1 MATEEKKFFAM
12 SSDDVIKSLG
22 SSRKGLTN
30 EEAARRLKEYGHN
43 KLEEKKKKSIISK
56 FIDQFKNLMII
67 VLLVA
72 AFVSAI
78 APLIAGDE
86 KVDIVDTIIILFV
99 VIVNAILGV
108 VQENKAEKSLEALKN
123 MSAPFAKVMR
133 GGEVQHIKSEEIVPG
148 DIVILEAGDFVPAD
162 MRLIEFASLKIE
174 ESALTGESV
183 PVEKEDVVIKKEDVS
198 LGDRVNMAYSGS
210 STVYGRGVG
219 IVTGTGMNTE
229 VGKIA
234 TYLSETDNSMTPLQV
249 KLEELSKILT
259 IAIGIICVLVFV
271 LSWIA
276 DPNIDAE
283 GILDLFMK
291 AISLAVAAI
300 PEGLPAVITIVLAMG
315 VQRMAAKNA
324 IIRKLSAVET
334 LGSTEVICSDKTGT
348 LTLNKMTVKELYYSG
363 KPFNAEEIKEFSSDG
378 KKMAWILTLCNDSKE
393 NTYEGKEAEYVGD
406 PTETAL
412 VAYTAPRGFDK
423 NATEAKYKRVSELP
437 FDSDRKLM
445 TTVNNIEGKLYS
457 LTKGAPDLLVK
468 RCSKI
473 LVNGEV
479 RNITADDIK
488 KIEKANSDMA
498 FKALRVL
505 AASYKELSAIPEK
518 VTSDNLENDMIFVG
532 LVGMIDPPRP
542 EVKDAVKLCRRA
554 GIRPVMIT
562 GDHKDT
568 AVAIAKEIG
577 IIDDASK
584 AITGQELDKVK
595 DEDYKELVTKYFVYA
610 RVSPEHKVK
619 IVKAW
624 KENEKTVAMTGDGVN
639 DAPAL
644 KNADI
649 GVGMGITGT
658 DVSKSVSNMVLT
670 DDNFATIVSAV
681 EEGRKIYS
689 NIKKAVQFLL
699 SSNLAEVVAI
709 FVATLLGL
717 ITKQNWN
724 ILAAVQIL
732 WINLVTDAFP
742 ALALGVEK
750 AESDVMN
757 KKPRKAKASFFD
769 DGMGVNVI
777 FQGIVIGGLT
787 LLAYY
792 VGEFVY
798 HEHTLGMT
806 MAFAT
811 LSFTELFHSFN
822 VRSLDKSLF
831 TIGVFSNKTLVW
843 AILGSSI
850 LQLVVLTIPGI
861 ANLFEIE
868 IMHTAQWL
876 WVLGLSFSIIP
887 IVEIQKAIYRAT
899 HVEKIM

>member
-1 MATEEKKFFAM
+1 MTKDEKKFFTM
-12 SSDDVIKSLG
+12 SVDDVIKSLD
-22 SSRKGLTN
+22 SSRNGLST
-30 EEAARRLKEYGHN
+30 EEAQARLKEYGYN
-43 KLEEKKKKSIISK
+43 KLEEKGKKSLLSK

-67 VLLVA
+67 VLLIA
-72 AFVSAI
+72 AAVSAV
-78 APLIAGDE
+78 APVLAGE
-86 KVDIVDTIIILFV
+86 GKVDLVDTLIILFV
-99 VIVNAILGV
+99 VVVNAILGV
-108 VQENKAEKSLEALKN
+108 VQENKAEKSLEALKS

-133 GGEVQHIKSEEIVPG
+133 NGEVSHIKSEEIVPG
-148 DIVILEAGDFVPAD
+148 DIAILEAGDFVPAD
-162 MRLIEFASLKIE
+162 MRLIEMASLKIE

-183 PVEKEDVVIKKEDVS
+183 PVEKEDIVIKKEDAS

-219 IVTGTGMNTE
+219 VVTNTGMNTE
-229 VGKIA
+229 VGNIA
-234 TYLSETDNSMTPLQV
+234 TYLSESDNTLTPLQV

-259 IAIGIICVLVFV
+259 IAISVICVLVFV
-271 LSWIA
+271 FSWIA
-276 DPNIDAE
+276 QPNINAE
-283 GILDLFMK
+283 GILELFMR

-315 VQRMAAKNA
+315 VQRMASRNA

-348 LTLNKMTVKELYYSG
+348 LTLNRMTVKELYYSE
-363 KPFNAEEIKEFSSDG
+363 KAFKAEEINNFENDG
-378 KKMAWILTLCNDSKE
+378 KKMAWVLTLCNDSKE
-393 NTYEGKEAEYVGD
+393 NTSSGKGIEYVGD

-412 VAYTAPRGFDK
+412 VAYTAPRGYAK
-423 NATEAKYKRVSELP
+423 NDCENKYKRVKEIP
-437 FDSDRKLM
+437 FDSERKLM
-445 TTVNNIEGKLYS
+445 TTVNTIDGNVYS

-473 LVNGEV
+473 LVNGEI
-479 RNITADDIK
+479 RDITSQDIK
-488 KIEKANSDMA
+488 KIEEANSNMA

-505 AASYKELSAIPEK
+505 AASYKELDAVPEK
-518 VTSDNLENDMIFVG
+518 AESNDLENNMVFVG

-595 DEDYKELVTKYFVYA
+595 DEDYKELVKKYFVYA

-624 KENEKTVAMTGDGVN
+624 KANEKTVAMTGDGVN

-699 SSNLAEVVAI
+699 SSNLAEVMAI
-709 FVATLLGL
+709 FLATILGL
-717 ITKQNWN
+717 VTKQNWN

-769 DGMGVNVI
+769 DGMGANVI

-787 LLAYY
+787 LLAYCI
-792 VGEFVY
+792 GEFVY
-798 HEHTLGMT
+798 KDQALGMT

-811 LSFTELFHSFN
+811 LSFTELIHSFN

-831 TIGVFSNKTLVW
+831 TLGVFSNKTLVW
-843 AILGSSI
+843 AIFGSAI
-850 LQLVVLTIPGI
+850 LQLVVLTVP
-861 ANLFEIE
+861 AVATLFKVE
-868 IMHTAQWL
+868 IMNSTQWI

-887 IVEIQKAIYRAT
+887 IVEIQKLIYRHT
-899 HVEKIM
+899 HVEVIS

>member
-1 MATEEKKFFAM
+1 MKAEEKKFFTM
-12 SSDDVIKSLG
+12 SVDETLKSLNSSKKGLSDD
-22 SSRKGLTN
+22 
-30 EEAARRLKEYGHN
+30 EAKKRIGEYGYN
-43 KLEEKKKKSIISK
+43 KLAEKQKQSLLSK
-56 FIDQFKNLMII
+56 FIDQFKDLMII

-72 AFVSAI
+72 AAISAFVANEI
-78 APLIAGDE
+78 IDA
-86 KVDIVDTIIILFV
+86 IIILFV
-99 VIVNAILGV
+99 VVVNAILGV
-108 VQENKAEKSLEALKN
+108 IQENKAEKSLEALKN
-123 MSAPFAKVMR
+123 MSAPFSKVMR
-133 GGEVQHIKSEEIVPG
+133 NGQVSHIKTEEIVPG
-148 DIVILEAGDFVPAD
+148 DVVILEAGDFIPAD

-174 ESALTGESV
+174 EAALTGESV
-183 PVEKEDVVIKKEDVS
+183 PVEKEDVVISKDDAS

-210 STVYGRGVG
+210 SVAYGRGAGV
-219 IVTGTGMNTE
+219 VTGTGMNTE

-234 TYLSETDNSMTPLQV
+234 AYLSDTDNSMTPLQV
-249 KLEELSKILT
+249 KLAELSKILT
-259 IAIGIICVLVFV
+259 VAVGIICVLVFV
-271 LSWIA
+271 FSYIA
-276 DPNIDAE
+276 NPNIGAD
-283 GILDLFMK
+283 GIMDLFMK

-315 VQRMAAKNA
+315 VQRMASRNA

-348 LTLNKMTVKELYYSG
+348 LTLNKMTVKELYYSN
-363 KPFNAEEIKEFSSDG
+363 KLSSSDSIKDFKEDG
-378 KKMAWILTLCNDSKE
+378 RKMALILTLCNDSKE
-393 NTYEGKEAEYVGD
+393 NTKGDKGIEFVGD

-412 VAYTAPRGFDK
+412 VEYTKPRGYEK
-423 NATEAKYKRVSELP
+423 NECETRYKRVGEIP
-437 FDSDRKLM
+437 FDSERKLM
-445 TTVNNIEGKLYS
+445 TTVNTVEDKIYS

-479 RNITADDIK
+479 RDITSTDIK
-488 KIEKANSDMA
+488 NIEEANSAMA
-498 FKALRVL
+498 HKALRVL
-505 AASYKELSAIPEK
+505 AASYKELSKIPEK
-518 VTSDNLENDMIFVG
+518 STTDELEEDMIFVG

-542 EVKDAVKLCRRA
+542 EVKDAVKLCKRA
-554 GIRPVMIT
+554 GIKPIMIT

-577 IIDDASK
+577 IISDDSM
-584 AITGQELDKVK
+584 AITGQELDKLK
-595 DEDYKELVTKYFVYA
+595 DEDFTEIVKKYSVYA

-624 KENEKTVAMTGDGVN
+624 KALDKTVAMTGDGVN

-670 DDNFATIVSAV
+670 DDNFATIVNAV

-709 FVATLLGL
+709 FSATILGL
-717 ITKQNWN
+717 ITKQDWN

-750 AESDVMN
+750 AESDVMS
-757 KKPRKAKASFFD
+757 KKPRRAKASFFD
-769 DGMGVNVI
+769 DGMGMNVI
-777 FQGIVIGGLT
+777 FQGIIIGGLT

-792 VGEFVY
+792 IGEFVY

-822 VRSLDKSLF
+822 VRSMDKSLF
-831 TIGVFSNKTLVW
+831 TIGVFSNKTLSL
-843 AILGSSI
+843 AILGSAT
-850 LQLVVLTIPGI
+850 LQLIVLTVPFL
-861 ANLFEIE
+861 AEIFKVE
-868 IMHTAQWL
+868 IMGSAQWL
-876 WVLGLSFSIIP
+876 WVVGLSFAIIP
-887 IVEIQKAIYRAT
+887 IVEIQKFIYRKV
-899 HVEKIM
+899 HVEKVL

>member
-1 MATEEKKFFAM
+1 MKTEEKKFFTM
-12 SSDDVIKSLG
+12 SVEETLKSLN
-22 SSRKGLTN
+22 SSPKGLSD
-30 EEAARRLKEYGHN
+30 EDARKRAEEYGYN
-43 KLEEKKKKSIISK
+43 KLEEKKKQSLLSK
-56 FIDQFKNLMII
+56 FIDQFKDLMII

-72 AFVSAI
+72 AAISAFVAN
-78 APLIAGDE
+78 E
-86 KVDIVDTIIILFV
+86 WVDAIIILFV
-99 VIVNAILGV
+99 VVVNAILGV

-123 MSAPFAKVMR
+123 MSAPFSKVMR
-133 GGEVQHIKSEEIVPG
+133 NGQVSHIKTEEIVPG
-148 DIVILEAGDFVPAD
+148 DVVILEAGDFVPAD

-174 ESALTGESV
+174 EAALTGESV
-183 PVEKEDVVIKKEDVS
+183 PVEKEDIVITKEDAS

-210 STVYGRGVG
+210 SVAYGRGAGV
-219 IVTGTGMNTE
+219 VTGTGMNTE

-234 TYLSETDNSMTPLQV
+234 AYLSDTDNSMTPLQV
-249 KLEELSKILT
+249 KLAELSKILT
-259 IAIGIICVLVFV
+259 VAVGIICVLVF
-271 LSWIA
+271 LFSYIA
-276 DPNIDAE
+276 NPNIDAE
-283 GILDLFMK
+283 GVMDLFMK

-315 VQRMAAKNA
+315 VQRMASRNA

-348 LTLNKMTVKELYYSG
+348 LTLNKMTVKELYYSN
-363 KPFNAEEIKEFSSDG
+363 KLNSADSIKDFKDDG
-378 KKMAWILTLCNDSKE
+378 QKMALVLTLCNDSKE
-393 NTYEGKEAEYVGD
+393 NTKGGKETEFVGD

-412 VAYTAPRGFDK
+412 VEYTLTRGYPK
-423 NATEAKYKRVSELP
+423 NDCEARYKRVGEIP

-445 TTVNNIEGKLYS
+445 TTINTVSNKIYS

-468 RCSKI
+468 RCNKI
-473 LVNGEV
+473 LINGEV
-479 RNITADDIK
+479 RDITKEDIK
-488 KIEKANSDMA
+488 NIEQANSSMA
-498 FKALRVL
+498 HKALRVL
-505 AASYKELSAIPEK
+505 AASYKELTKVPEK
-518 VTSDNLENDMIFVG
+518 PDTKDLENDMIFVG

-542 EVKDAVKLCRRA
+542 EVKDAVKLCKRA
-554 GIRPVMIT
+554 GIKPIMIT

-577 IIDDASK
+577 IINDEAM
-584 AITGQELDKVK
+584 AITGQELDKIK
-595 DEDYKELVTKYFVYA
+595 DEDFTEIVKKYSVYA

-624 KENEKTVAMTGDGVN
+624 KALEKTVAMTGDGVN

-670 DDNFATIVSAV
+670 DDNFATIVNAV

-709 FVATLLGL
+709 FSATILGL
-717 ITKQNWN
+717 ITKQDWN

-750 AESDVMN
+750 AESDVMS
-757 KKPRKAKASFFD
+757 KKPRSAKASFFD
-769 DGMGVNVI
+769 DGMGINVI

-792 VGEFVY
+792 IGEFVY

-822 VRSLDKSLF
+822 VRSMDKSIF
-831 TIGVFSNKTLVW
+831 TIGVFSNKTLSW
-843 AILGSSI
+843 AILGSAA
-850 LQLVVLTIPGI
+850 LQLVVLTIPFL
-861 ANLFEIE
+861 AEVFKVE
-868 IMHTAQWL
+868 IMGSAQWI
-876 WVLGLSFSIIP
+876 WVIGLSFAIIP
-887 IVEIQKAIYRAT
+887 IVEIQKFIYRRV
-899 HVEKIM
+899 HVEKVM

>member
-1 MATEEKKFFAM
+1 MTKDEKKFFTM
-12 SSDDVIKSLG
+12 SVDDVIKSLD
-22 SSRKGLTN
+22 SSRNGLST
-30 EEAARRLKEYGHN
+30 EEAQARLKEYGYN
-43 KLEEKKKKSIISK
+43 KLEEKGKKSLLSK

-67 VLLVA
+67 VLLIA
-72 AFVSAI
+72 AAVSAV
-78 APLIAGDE
+78 APVLAGE
-86 KVDIVDTIIILFV
+86 GKVDLVDTLIILFV
-99 VIVNAILGV
+99 VVVNAILGV
-108 VQENKAEKSLEALKN
+108 VQENKAEKSLEALKS

-133 GGEVQHIKSEEIVPG
+133 NGEVSHIKSEEIVPG

-162 MRLIEFASLKIE
+162 MRLIEMASLKIE

-183 PVEKEDVVIKKEDVS
+183 PVEKEDIVIKKEDAS

-219 IVTGTGMNTE
+219 IVTNTGMNTE

-234 TYLSETDNSMTPLQV
+234 TYLSESDNTLTPLQV

-259 IAIGIICVLVFV
+259 IAISVICVLVFV
-271 LSWIA
+271 FSWIA
-276 DPNIDAE
+276 QPNINAE
-283 GILDLFMK
+283 GILELFMR

-315 VQRMAAKNA
+315 VQRMASRNA

-348 LTLNKMTVKELYYSG
+348 LTLNRMTVKELYYSE
-363 KPFNAEEIKEFSSDG
+363 KAFKAEEINNFENDG
-378 KKMAWILTLCNDSKE
+378 KKMAWVLTLCNDSKE
-393 NTYEGKEAEYVGD
+393 NTSSGKGIEYVGD

-412 VAYTAPRGFDK
+412 VAYTAPRGYDK
-423 NATEAKYKRVSELP
+423 NECENKYKRVKEIP
-437 FDSDRKLM
+437 FDSERKLM
-445 TTVNNIEGKLYS
+445 TTVNTIDGNVYS

-473 LVNGEV
+473 LVNGEI
-479 RNITADDIK
+479 RDITSQDIK
-488 KIEKANSDMA
+488 KIEEANSNMA

-505 AASYKELSAIPEK
+505 AASYKELDAVPEK
-518 VTSDNLENDMIFVG
+518 AESNDLENNMVFVG

-595 DEDYKELVTKYFVYA
+595 DEDYKELVKKYFVYA

-624 KENEKTVAMTGDGVN
+624 KANEKTVAMTGDGVN

-709 FVATLLGL
+709 FIATILGL
-717 ITKQNWN
+717 VTKQNWN

-769 DGMGVNVI
+769 DGMGANVI

-792 VGEFVY
+792 IGEFVY
-798 HEHTLGMT
+798 KDQTLGMT

-811 LSFTELFHSFN
+811 LSFTELIHSFN

-831 TIGVFSNKTLVW
+831 TLGVFSNKTLVW
-843 AILGSSI
+843 AIFGSAI
-850 LQLVVLTIPGI
+850 LQLVVLTVP
-861 ANLFEIE
+861 AVATLFKVE
-868 IMHTAQWL
+868 IMNSTQWI

-887 IVEIQKAIYRAT
+887 IVEIQKLIYRHT
-899 HVEKIM
+899 HVEVIS

>member
-1 MATEEKKFFAM
+1 MKSEEKKFFTM
-12 SSDDVIKSLG
+12 SVDETLKSLN
-22 SSRKGLTN
+22 SSKKGLSD
-30 EEAARRLKEYGHN
+30 EEAKKRIEEYGYN
-43 KLEEKKKKSIISK
+43 KLEEKKKQSLLSK
-56 FIDQFKNLMII
+56 FIDQFKDLMII

-72 AFVSAI
+72 AAISVFVAN
-78 APLIAGDE
+78 E
-86 KVDIVDTIIILFV
+86 IVDAVIILFV
-99 VIVNAILGV
+99 VVVNAILGV
-108 VQENKAEKSLEALKN
+108 IQENKAEKSLEALKN
-123 MSAPFAKVMR
+123 MSAPFSKVMR
-133 GGEVQHIKSEEIVPG
+133 NGQVCHIKTEEIVPG
-148 DIVILEAGDFVPAD
+148 DVVILEAGDFIPAD

-174 ESALTGESV
+174 EAALTGESV
-183 PVEKEDVVIKKEDVS
+183 PVEKEDIVISKDDAS

-210 STVYGRGVG
+210 SVAYGRGAGV
-219 IVTGTGMNTE
+219 VTGTGMNTE

-234 TYLSETDNSMTPLQV
+234 AYLSDTDNSMTPLQV
-249 KLEELSKILT
+249 KLAELSKILT
-259 IAIGIICVLVFV
+259 IAVGIICVLVFV
-271 LSWIA
+271 FSYIA
-276 DPNIDAE
+276 NPNIGAE
-283 GILDLFMK
+283 GIMDLFMK

-315 VQRMAAKNA
+315 VQRMASRNA

-348 LTLNKMTVKELYYSG
+348 LTLNKMTVKELYYSN
-363 KPFNAEEIKEFSSDG
+363 KLNASDSIKDFKEDG
-378 KKMAWILTLCNDSKE
+378 KKMALILTLCNDSKE
-393 NTYEGKEAEYVGD
+393 NTQGGKETEFVGD

-412 VAYTAPRGFDK
+412 VEYTKPRGYAK
-423 NATEAKYKRVSELP
+423 NECETRYKRVGEIP

-445 TTVNNIEGKLYS
+445 TTVNTVEDKIYS

-473 LVNGEV
+473 LIGGEV
-479 RNITADDIK
+479 RDITLDDIK
-488 KIEKANSDMA
+488 NIEQANSAMA
-498 FKALRVL
+498 HKALRVL
-505 AASYKELSAIPEK
+505 AASYKELSKVPEK
-518 VTSDNLENDMIFVG
+518 PSTNELENDMIFVG

-542 EVKDAVKLCRRA
+542 EVKDAVKLCKRA
-554 GIRPVMIT
+554 GIKPIMIT

-577 IIDDASK
+577 IITDESM
-584 AITGQELDKVK
+584 AITGQELDKLK
-595 DEDYKELVTKYFVYA
+595 DEDFTEIVKKYCVYA

-624 KENEKTVAMTGDGVN
+624 KALDKTVAMTGDGVN

-670 DDNFATIVSAV
+670 DDNFATIVNAV

-709 FVATLLGL
+709 FSATILGL
-717 ITKQNWN
+717 ITKQDWN

-750 AESDVMN
+750 AESDVMS
-757 KKPRKAKASFFD
+757 KKPRRAKASFFD
-769 DGMGVNVI
+769 DGMGINVV
-777 FQGIVIGGLT
+777 FQGLVIGGLT

-792 VGEFVY
+792 IGEFVY

-822 VRSLDKSLF
+822 VRSMDKSLL
-831 TIGVFSNKTLVW
+831 TIGVFSNKTLSW
-843 AILGSSI
+843 AILGSAA
-850 LQLVVLTIPGI
+850 LQLIVLTIPFL
-861 ANLFEIE
+861 AEIFKVE
-868 IMHTAQWL
+868 IMGTAQWI
-876 WVLGLSFSIIP
+876 WVIGLSFAIIP
-887 IVEIQKAIYRAT
+887 IVEIQKFIYRRV
-899 HVEKIM
+899 HVEKVM

>member
-1 MATEEKKFFAM
+1 MKTEEKKFFTM
-12 SSDDVIKSLG
+12 SVDETLKSLN
-22 SSRKGLTN
+22 SSKKGLSD
-30 EEAARRLKEYGHN
+30 EEAKKRIGEYGYN
-43 KLEEKKKKSIISK
+43 KLAEKQKQSLLSK
-56 FIDQFKNLMII
+56 FIDQFKDLMII

-72 AFVSAI
+72 AAI
-78 APLIAGDE
+78 SVFIAKE
-86 KVDIVDTIIILFV
+86 WVDAIIILFV
-99 VIVNAILGV
+99 VVVNAILGV
-108 VQENKAEKSLEALKN
+108 IQENKAEKSLEALKN
-123 MSAPFAKVMR
+123 MSAPFSKVMR
-133 GGEVQHIKSEEIVPG
+133 NGQVSHIKTEEIVPG
-148 DIVILEAGDFVPAD
+148 DVVILEAGDFIPAD

-174 ESALTGESV
+174 EAALTGESV
-183 PVEKEDVVIKKEDVS
+183 PVEKEDVVISKDDAS

-210 STVYGRGVG
+210 SVAYGRGAGV
-219 IVTGTGMNTE
+219 VTGTGMNTE

-234 TYLSETDNSMTPLQV
+234 AYLSDTDNSMTPLQV
-249 KLEELSKILT
+249 KLAELSKILT
-259 IAIGIICVLVFV
+259 VAIGIICVLVFV
-271 LSWIA
+271 FSYIA
-276 DPNIDAE
+276 NPNIDAQ
-283 GILDLFMK
+283 GVLDLFMK

-315 VQRMAAKNA
+315 VQRMASRNA

-348 LTLNKMTVKELYYSG
+348 LTLNKMTVKELYYSN
-363 KPFNAEEIKEFSSDG
+363 KLSPSDSIKDFKEDG
-378 KKMAWILTLCNDSKE
+378 KKMALILTLCNDSKE
-393 NTYEGKEAEYVGD
+393 NTKGGKETEFVGD

-412 VAYTAPRGFDK
+412 VEYTKPRGYAK
-423 NATEAKYKRVSELP
+423 NDCEARYARVGEIP
-437 FDSDRKLM
+437 FDSERKLM
-445 TTVNNIEGKLYS
+445 TTVNTVENKIYS

-468 RCSKI
+468 RCNKI

-479 RNITADDIK
+479 RDITSSNIK
-488 KIEKANSDMA
+488 NIEEANSAMA
-498 FKALRVL
+498 HKALRVL
-505 AASYKELSAIPEK
+505 AAAYKELNKVPEK
-518 VTSDNLENDMIFVG
+518 ATSKELEEDMIFVG

-542 EVKDAVKLCRRA
+542 EVKDAVKLCKRA
-554 GIRPVMIT
+554 GIKPIMIT

-577 IIDDASK
+577 IISDDSM
-584 AITGQELDKVK
+584 AITGQELDKLK
-595 DEDYKELVTKYFVYA
+595 DEDFTEIVKKYSVYA

-624 KENEKTVAMTGDGVN
+624 KALDKTVAMTGDGVN

-670 DDNFATIVSAV
+670 DDNFATIVNAV

-709 FVATLLGL
+709 FSATILGL
-717 ITKQNWN
+717 ITKQDWN

-750 AESDVMN
+750 AESDVMS
-757 KKPRKAKASFFD
+757 KKPRRAKASFFD
-769 DGMGVNVI
+769 DGMGMNVI

-792 VGEFVY
+792 IGEFVY

-822 VRSLDKSLF
+822 VRSMDKSLL
-831 TIGVFSNKTLVW
+831 TIGVFSNKTLSW
-843 AILGSSI
+843 AILGSAA
-850 LQLVVLTIPGI
+850 LQLIVLTIPFL
-861 ANLFEIE
+861 AEIFKVE
-868 IMHTAQWL
+868 IMGSAQWI
-876 WVLGLSFSIIP
+876 WVVGLSFAIIP
-887 IVEIQKAIYRAT
+887 IVEIQKFIYRKV
-899 HVEKIM
+899 HVEKVL

>member
-1 MATEEKKFFAM
+1 MKAEEKKFFTM
-12 SSDDVIKSLG
+12 SVDETLKSLN
-22 SSRKGLTN
+22 SSKKGLSD
-30 EEAARRLKEYGHN
+30 EEAQKRIEEYGYN
-43 KLEEKKKKSIISK
+43 KLEEKKKQSLLSK
-56 FIDQFKNLMII
+56 FIDQFKDLMII

-72 AFVSAI
+72 AAI
-78 APLIAGDE
+78 SVFIAKE
-86 KVDIVDTIIILFV
+86 WVDAIIILFV
-99 VIVNAILGV
+99 VVVNAILGV
-108 VQENKAEKSLEALKN
+108 IQENKAEKSLEALKN
-123 MSAPFAKVMR
+123 MSAPFSKVMR
-133 GGEVQHIKSEEIVPG
+133 NGQVCHIKTEEIVPG
-148 DIVILEAGDFVPAD
+148 DVVILEAGDFVPAD

-174 ESALTGESV
+174 EAALTGESV
-183 PVEKEDVVIKKEDVS
+183 PVEKEDVVISKDDAS

-210 STVYGRGVG
+210 SVAYGRGAGV
-219 IVTGTGMNTE
+219 VTGTGMNTE

-234 TYLSETDNSMTPLQV
+234 AYLSDTDNSMTPLQV
-249 KLEELSKILT
+249 KLAELSKILT
-259 IAIGIICVLVFV
+259 VAVGIICVLVFV
-271 LSWIA
+271 FSYIA
-276 DPNIDAE
+276 NPDIGAD
-283 GILDLFMK
+283 GIMDLFMK

-315 VQRMAAKNA
+315 VQRMASRNA

-363 KPFNAEEIKEFSSDG
+363 KLSTADSIKDFNKDG
-378 KKMAWILTLCNDSKE
+378 EKMALILTLCNDSKE
-393 NTYEGKEAEYVGD
+393 NTKGGKETEFVGD

-412 VAYTAPRGFDK
+412 VEYTKPRGYAK
-423 NATEAKYKRVSELP
+423 NDCEARYTRVGEIP
-437 FDSDRKLM
+437 FDSERKLM
-445 TTVNNIEGKLYS
+445 TTVNTVESKIYS

-479 RNITADDIK
+479 RDINSSDIK
-488 KIEKANSDMA
+488 NIEEANSAMA
-498 FKALRVL
+498 HKALRVL
-505 AASYKELSAIPEK
+505 AAAYKELTKVPEK
-518 VTSDNLENDMIFVG
+518 ATSKELEEEMIFVG

-542 EVKDAVKLCRRA
+542 EVKDAVKLCKRA
-554 GIRPVMIT
+554 GIKPIMIT

-568 AVAIAKEIG
+568 AVAIAREIG
-577 IIDDASK
+577 IISDDSM
-584 AITGQELDKVK
+584 AITGQELDKLK
-595 DEDYKELVTKYFVYA
+595 DEDFTEIVKKYCVYA

-624 KENEKTVAMTGDGVN
+624 KALDKTVAMTGDGVN

-670 DDNFATIVSAV
+670 DDNFATIVNAV

-709 FVATLLGL
+709 FSATILGL
-717 ITKQNWN
+717 ITKQDWN

-750 AESDVMN
+750 AESDVMS
-757 KKPRKAKASFFD
+757 KKPRRAKASFFD
-769 DGMGVNVI
+769 DGMGLNVI
-777 FQGIVIGGLT
+777 FQGLVIGGLT

-792 VGEFVY
+792 IGEFVY

-822 VRSLDKSLF
+822 VRSMDKSLL
-831 TIGVFSNKTLVW
+831 TIGVFSNKTLSW
-843 AILGSSI
+843 AILGSAA
-850 LQLVVLTIPGI
+850 LQLIVLTIPFL
-861 ANLFEIE
+861 AEIFKVE
-868 IMHTAQWL
+868 IMGSAQWI
-876 WVLGLSFSIIP
+876 WVVGLSFAIIP
-887 IVEIQKAIYRAT
+887 IVEIQKFIYRKV
-899 HVEKIM
+899 HVEKVL

>member
-1 MATEEKKFFAM
+1 MTKDEKKFFTM
-12 SSDDVIKSLG
+12 SVDDVIKNLD
-22 SSRKGLTN
+22 SSRNGLSTK
-30 EEAARRLKEYGHN
+30 EAEARLKKYGYN
-43 KLEEKKKKSIISK
+43 KLEEKGKKSLLSK

-72 AFVSAI
+72 AAVSAV
-78 APLIAGDE
+78 APVLAGE
-86 KVDIVDTIIILFV
+86 GKVDLVDTLIILFV

-108 VQENKAEKSLEALKN
+108 VQENKAEKSLEALKS

-133 GGEVQHIKSEEIVPG
+133 NGEVSHIKSEEIVPG

-162 MRLIEFASLKIE
+162 MRLIEMASLKIE

-183 PVEKEDVVIKKEDVS
+183 PVEKEDIVIKKEDAS

-219 IVTGTGMNTE
+219 IVTDTGMNTE

-234 TYLSETDNSMTPLQV
+234 SYLSESDNTLTPLQV

-259 IAIGIICVLVFV
+259 IAISVICVLVFV
-271 LSWIA
+271 FSWIA
-276 DPNIDAE
+276 QPDINAE
-283 GILDLFMK
+283 GILELFMK

-315 VQRMAAKNA
+315 VQRMASRNA

-348 LTLNKMTVKELYYSG
+348 LTLNKMTVKELYYSEKG
-363 KPFNAEEIKEFSSDG
+363 FKAEEINNFENDG
-378 KKMAWILTLCNDSKE
+378 KKMAWVLTLCNDSKE
-393 NTYEGKEAEYVGD
+393 NTSSGKGIEYVGD

-412 VAYTAPRGFDK
+412 VAYTAPRGYAK
-423 NATEAKYKRVSELP
+423 NDCENKYKRVGEIP
-437 FDSDRKLM
+437 FDSERKLM
-445 TTVNNIEGKLYS
+445 TTINTIDGNVYS

-473 LVNGEV
+473 LVNGEI
-479 RNITADDIK
+479 RDITSQDIK
-488 KIEKANSDMA
+488 KIEEANSNMA

-505 AASYKELSAIPEK
+505 ATSYKELKDVPAKAESN
-518 VTSDNLENDMIFVG
+518 DLENNMVFVG

-554 GIRPVMIT
+554 GIRPIMIT

-577 IIDDASK
+577 IINDASK

-595 DEDYKELVTKYFVYA
+595 DEDYKELVKKYFVYA

-624 KENEKTVAMTGDGVN
+624 KANEKTVAMTGDGVN

-709 FVATLLGL
+709 FLATILGL
-717 ITKQNWN
+717 ITKANWN

-769 DGMGVNVI
+769 DGMGANVI
-777 FQGIVIGGLT
+777 LQGIVIGGLT

-792 VGEFVY
+792 IGEFVY
-798 HEHTLGMT
+798 KDQALGMT

-811 LSFTELFHSFN
+811 LSFTELIHSFN

-843 AILGSSI
+843 AILGSAI
-850 LQLVVLTIPGI
+850 LQLVVLTVPTI
-861 ANLFEIE
+861 ATLFKVE
-868 IMHTAQWL
+868 IMNTNQWL
-876 WVLGLSFSIIP
+876 WVVGLSLSIIP
-887 IVEIQKAIYRAT
+887 IVEIQKLIYRHT
-899 HVEKIM
+899 HIEVIS

>member
-1 MATEEKKFFAM
+1 MKAEEKKFFTM
-12 SSDDVIKSLG
+12 SVDETLKSLN
-22 SSRKGLTN
+22 SSKKGLSD
-30 EEAARRLKEYGHN
+30 EEAQKRIEEYGYN
-43 KLEEKKKKSIISK
+43 KLEEKKKQSLLSK
-56 FIDQFKNLMII
+56 FIDQFKDLMII
-67 VLLVA
+67 VLLIA
-72 AFVSAI
+72 AAISAFI
-78 APLIAGDE
+78 AKE
-86 KVDIVDTIIILFV
+86 WVDAIIILFV
-99 VIVNAILGV
+99 VVVNAILGV
-108 VQENKAEKSLEALKN
+108 IQENKAEKSLEALKN
-123 MSAPFAKVMR
+123 MSAPFSKVIR
-133 GGEVQHIKSEEIVPG
+133 NGQVCHIKTEEIVPG
-148 DIVILEAGDFVPAD
+148 DVVILEAGDFVPAD

-174 ESALTGESV
+174 EAALTGESV
-183 PVEKEDVVIKKEDVS
+183 PVEKEDVVISKDDAS

-210 STVYGRGVG
+210 SVAYGRGAGV
-219 IVTGTGMNTE
+219 VTGTGMNTE

-234 TYLSETDNSMTPLQV
+234 AYLSDTDNSMTPLQV
-249 KLEELSKILT
+249 KLAELSKILT
-259 IAIGIICVLVFV
+259 VAVGIICVLVFV
-271 LSWIA
+271 FSYIA
-276 DPNIDAE
+276 NPDIGAD
-283 GILDLFMK
+283 GIMDLFMK

-315 VQRMAAKNA
+315 VQRMANRNA

-363 KPFNAEEIKEFSSDG
+363 KLSTADSIKDFNKDG
-378 KKMAWILTLCNDSKE
+378 EKMALILTLCNDSKE
-393 NTYEGKEAEYVGD
+393 NTKGGKETEFVGD

-412 VAYTAPRGFDK
+412 VEYTKPRGYAK
-423 NATEAKYKRVSELP
+423 NECEARYARVGEIP
-437 FDSDRKLM
+437 FDSERKLM
-445 TTVNNIEGKLYS
+445 TTVNTVENKIYS
-457 LTKGAPDLLVK
+457 LTKGAPDLLIE

-473 LVNGEV
+473 LVNGEI
-479 RNITADDIK
+479 RDITSNDIK
-488 KIEKANSDMA
+488 NIEEANSAMA
-498 FKALRVL
+498 HKALRVL
-505 AASYKELSAIPEK
+505 AAAYKELAKVPEK
-518 VTSDNLENDMIFVG
+518 ATSKELEEEMIFVG

-542 EVKDAVKLCRRA
+542 EVKDAVKLCKRA
-554 GIRPVMIT
+554 GIKPIMIT

-577 IIDDASK
+577 IISDDSM
-584 AITGQELDKVK
+584 AITGQELDKLK
-595 DEDYKELVTKYFVYA
+595 DEDFTEIVKKYSVYA

-624 KENEKTVAMTGDGVN
+624 KALDKTVAMTGDGVN

-670 DDNFATIVSAV
+670 DDNFATIVNAV

-709 FVATLLGL
+709 FSATILGL
-717 ITKQNWN
+717 ITKQDWN

-757 KKPRKAKASFFD
+757 KKPRRAKASFFD
-769 DGMGVNVI
+769 EGMGINVI

-792 VGEFVY
+792 IGEFVY

-822 VRSLDKSLF
+822 VRSMDKSLL
-831 TIGVFSNKTLVW
+831 TIGVFSNKTLSW
-843 AILGSSI
+843 AILGSAA
-850 LQLVVLTIPGI
+850 LQLIVLTIPFL
-861 ANLFEIE
+861 AEIFKVK
-868 IMHTAQWL
+868 IMGSAQWI
-876 WVLGLSFSIIP
+876 WVVGLSFAIIP
-887 IVEIQKAIYRAT
+887 IVEIQKFIYRKV
-899 HVEKIM
+899 HVEKVL

>member
-1 MATEEKKFFAM
+1 MKTEEKKFFTM
-12 SSDDVIKSLG
+12 SVDETLKSLN
-22 SSRKGLTN
+22 SSKKGLSD
-30 EEAARRLKEYGHN
+30 EEAKKRIGEYGYN
-43 KLEEKKKKSIISK
+43 KLAEKQKQSLLSK
-56 FIDQFKNLMII
+56 FIDQFKDLMII

-72 AFVSAI
+72 AAI
-78 APLIAGDE
+78 SVFIAKE
-86 KVDIVDTIIILFV
+86 WVDAIIILFV
-99 VIVNAILGV
+99 VVVNAILGV
-108 VQENKAEKSLEALKN
+108 IQENKAEKSLEALKN
-123 MSAPFAKVMR
+123 MSAPFSKVMR
-133 GGEVQHIKSEEIVPG
+133 NGQVSHIKTEEIVPG
-148 DIVILEAGDFVPAD
+148 DVVILEAGDFIPAD

-174 ESALTGESV
+174 EAALTGESV
-183 PVEKEDVVIKKEDVS
+183 PVEKEDVVISKDDAS

-210 STVYGRGVG
+210 SVAYGRGAGV
-219 IVTGTGMNTE
+219 VTGTGMNTE

-234 TYLSETDNSMTPLQV
+234 AYLSDTDNSMTPLQV
-249 KLEELSKILT
+249 KLAELSKILT
-259 IAIGIICVLVFV
+259 VAIGIICVLVFV
-271 LSWIA
+271 FSYIA
-276 DPNIDAE
+276 NPNIDAQ
-283 GILDLFMK
+283 GVLDLFMK

-315 VQRMAAKNA
+315 VQRMASRNA

-348 LTLNKMTVKELYYSG
+348 LTLNKMTVKELYYSN
-363 KPFNAEEIKEFSSDG
+363 KLSPSDSIKDFKEDG
-378 KKMAWILTLCNDSKE
+378 KKMALILTLCNDSKE
-393 NTYEGKEAEYVGD
+393 NTKGGKETEFVGD

-412 VAYTAPRGFDK
+412 VEYTKPRGYAK
-423 NATEAKYKRVSELP
+423 NDCEARYARVGEIP
-437 FDSDRKLM
+437 FDSERKLM
-445 TTVNNIEGKLYS
+445 TTVNTVENKIYS

-468 RCSKI
+468 RCNKI

-479 RNITADDIK
+479 RDITSSDIK
-488 KIEKANSDMA
+488 NIEEANSAMA
-498 FKALRVL
+498 HKALRVL
-505 AASYKELSAIPEK
+505 AAAYKELNKVPEK
-518 VTSDNLENDMIFVG
+518 ATSKELEEDMIFVG

-542 EVKDAVKLCRRA
+542 EVKDAVKLCKRA
-554 GIRPVMIT
+554 GIKPIMIT

-577 IIDDASK
+577 IISDDSM
-584 AITGQELDKVK
+584 AITGQELDKLKYEDFTEIVK
-595 DEDYKELVTKYFVYA
+595 KYSVYA

-624 KENEKTVAMTGDGVN
+624 KALDKTVAMTGDGVN

-670 DDNFATIVSAV
+670 DDNFATIVNAV

-709 FVATLLGL
+709 FSATILGL
-717 ITKQNWN
+717 ITKQDWN

-750 AESDVMN
+750 AESDVMS
-757 KKPRKAKASFFD
+757 KKPRRAKASFFD
-769 DGMGVNVI
+769 DGMGMNVI

-792 VGEFVY
+792 IGEFVY

-822 VRSLDKSLF
+822 VRSMDKSLL
-831 TIGVFSNKTLVW
+831 TIGVFSNKTLSW
-843 AILGSSI
+843 AILGSAA
-850 LQLVVLTIPGI
+850 LQLIVLTIPFL
-861 ANLFEIE
+861 AEIFKVE
-868 IMHTAQWL
+868 IMGSAQWI
-876 WVLGLSFSIIP
+876 WVVGLSFAIIP
-887 IVEIQKAIYRAT
+887 IVEIQKFIYRKV
-899 HVEKIM
+899 HVEKVL

>member
-1 MATEEKKFFAM
+1 MKTEEKKFFTM
-12 SSDDVIKSLG
+12 SIDDTIKTLN
-22 SSRKGLTN
+22 SSKTGLTT
-30 EEAARRLKEYGHN
+30 EEATKRLGEYGHN
-43 KLEEKKKKSIISK
+43 KLEEKKKKGTFAK
-56 FIDQFKNLMII
+56 FIDQFKDLMII
-67 VLLVA
+67 VLLFA
-72 AFVSAI
+72 AGISAFVAQEWI
-78 APLIAGDE
+78 DAG
-86 KVDIVDTIIILFV
+86 IILAV
-99 VIVNAILGV
+99 VVVNAILGV
-108 VQENKAEKSLEALKN
+108 IQENKAEKSLEALKS

-133 GGEVQHIKSEEIVPG
+133 NGQVEHIKSEEIVPG
-148 DIVILEAGDFVPAD
+148 DVVILEAGDFIPAD
-162 MRLIEFASLKIE
+162 MRLIDFASLKIE
-174 ESALTGESV
+174 EAALTGESV
-183 PVEKEDVVIKKEDVS
+183 PVEKEDIVIEKEDAS

-210 STVYGRGVG
+210 SVAYGRGAG
-219 IVTGTGMNTE
+219 IVVGTGMNTE

-234 TYLSETDNSMTPLQV
+234 AYLSDTDNSQTPLQI
-249 KLEELSKILT
+249 KLTELSKILT
-259 IAIGIICVLVFV
+259 VAVGIICILVFIF
-271 LSWIA
+271 SWIA
-276 DPNIDAE
+276 EPNINAE
-283 GILDLFMK
+283 SIMGLFMK

-315 VQRMAAKNA
+315 VQRMANRNA

-334 LGSTEVICSDKTGT
+334 LGSTEIICSDKTGT
-348 LTLNKMTVKELYYSG
+348 LTLNRMTVKELYYS
-363 KPFNAEEIKEFSSDG
+363 KKLNVADSIKNFEEDG
-378 KKMAWILTLCNDSKE
+378 KKMALVLTLCNDSKE
-393 NTYEGKEAEYVGD
+393 NTSEGNDVKFVGD

-412 VAYTAPRGFDK
+412 VEYTLPRGYAK
-423 NATEAKYKRVSELP
+423 NECEARYKRVGEIP

-445 TTVNNIEGKLYS
+445 TTINTVEDKIYS

-468 RCSKI
+468 RCNKI

-479 RNITADDIK
+479 RDITSDDIK
-488 KIEKANSDMA
+488 DIEEANSSMA
-498 FKALRVL
+498 HKALRVL
-505 AASYKELSAIPEK
+505 AAAYKDLSKVPEK
-518 VTSDNLENDMIFVG
+518 PTSDELENDMIFVG
-532 LVGMIDPPRP
+532 LVGMIDPPRA
-542 EVKDAVKLCRRA
+542 EVKDAVKLCKRA
-554 GIRPVMIT
+554 GIKAIMIT

-577 IIDDASK
+577 IITDESM

-595 DEDYKELVTKYFVYA
+595 DEDFTELVQKYSVYA

-624 KENEKTVAMTGDGVN
+624 KALDKTVAMTGDGVN

-670 DDNFATIVSAV
+670 DDNFATIVNAV

-709 FVATLLGL
+709 FVATILGL
-717 ITKQNWN
+717 ITGQDWN

-769 DGMGVNVI
+769 EGMGINVV
-777 FQGIVIGGLT
+777 FQGIVVGILT
-787 LLAYY
+787 LVAYY
-792 VGEFVY
+792 IGEFIY
-798 HEHTLGMT
+798 HEHALGMT

-811 LSFTELFHSFN
+811 LAFTELFHSFN
-822 VRSLDKSLF
+822 VRSMDKSLF
-831 TIGVFSNKTLVW
+831 TIGVFSNKTLAL
-843 AILGSSI
+843 AILGSAV
-850 LQLVVLTIPGI
+850 LQLLVLTIPFL
-861 ANLFEIE
+861 ANAFDVQ
-868 IMHTAQWL
+868 IMGLNQWL
-876 WVLGLSFSIIP
+876 CVLGLSFSIIP
-887 IVEIQKAIYRAT
+887 IVEIQKFIYRRV
-899 HVEKIM
+899 HVEKVM

>member
-1 MATEEKKFFAM
+1 MKAEEKKFFTM
-12 SSDDVIKSLG
+12 SVDETLKSLN
-22 SSRKGLTN
+22 SSKKGLSD
-30 EEAARRLKEYGHN
+30 EEVQKRIEEYGHN
-43 KLEEKKKKSIISK
+43 KLEEKKKQSLLSK
-56 FIDQFKNLMII
+56 FIDQFKDLMII

-72 AFVSAI
+72 AAI
-78 APLIAGDE
+78 SVFIAKE
-86 KVDIVDTIIILFV
+86 WVDAIIILFV
-99 VIVNAILGV
+99 VVVNAILGV
-108 VQENKAEKSLEALKN
+108 IQENKAEKSLEALKN
-123 MSAPFAKVMR
+123 MSAPFSKVMR
-133 GGEVQHIKSEEIVPG
+133 NGQVCHIKTEEIVPG
-148 DIVILEAGDFVPAD
+148 DVVILEAGDFVPAD

-174 ESALTGESV
+174 EAALTGESV
-183 PVEKEDVVIKKEDVS
+183 PVEKEDVVISKDDAS

-210 STVYGRGVG
+210 SVAYGRGAGV
-219 IVTGTGMNTE
+219 VTGTGMNTE

-234 TYLSETDNSMTPLQV
+234 AYLSDTDNSMTPLQV
-249 KLEELSKILT
+249 KLAELSKILT
-259 IAIGIICVLVFV
+259 VAVGIICVLVF
-271 LSWIA
+271 LFSYIA
-276 DPNIDAE
+276 NPNIGVD
-283 GILDLFMK
+283 GIMDLFMK

-315 VQRMAAKNA
+315 VQRMANRNA

-363 KPFNAEEIKEFSSDG
+363 NLSTADSIKDFSKDG
-378 KKMAWILTLCNDSKE
+378 EKMALILTLCNDSKE
-393 NTYEGKEAEYVGD
+393 NTKGGKETEFVGD

-412 VAYTAPRGFDK
+412 VEYTKPRGYAK
-423 NATEAKYKRVSELP
+423 NECEARYVRVGEIP
-437 FDSDRKLM
+437 FDSERKLM
-445 TTVNNIEGKLYS
+445 TTVNTVENKIYS
-457 LTKGAPDLLVK
+457 LTKGAPDLLIE

-473 LVNGEV
+473 LVNGET
-479 RNITADDIK
+479 RDITSDDIK
-488 KIEKANSDMA
+488 NIEEANSAMA
-498 FKALRVL
+498 HKALRVL
-505 AASYKELSAIPEK
+505 AASYKELTKVPEK
-518 VTSDNLENDMIFVG
+518 ATSKELEEEMIFVG

-542 EVKDAVKLCRRA
+542 EVKDAVKLCKRA
-554 GIRPVMIT
+554 GIKPIMIT

-577 IIDDASK
+577 IISDDSM
-584 AITGQELDKVK
+584 AITGQELDKLK
-595 DEDYKELVTKYFVYA
+595 DEDFTEIVKKYCVYA

-624 KENEKTVAMTGDGVN
+624 KALDKTVAMTGDGVN

-670 DDNFATIVSAV
+670 DDNFATIVNAV

-709 FVATLLGL
+709 FSATIFGL
-717 ITKQNWN
+717 ITKQDWN

-757 KKPRKAKASFFD
+757 KKPRRAKASFFD
-769 DGMGVNVI
+769 EGMGINVI

-792 VGEFVY
+792 IGEFVY

-822 VRSLDKSLF
+822 VRSMDKSLL
-831 TIGVFSNKTLVW
+831 TIGVFSNKTLSL
-843 AILGSSI
+843 AILGSAA
-850 LQLVVLTIPGI
+850 LQLIVLTIPFL
-861 ANLFEIE
+861 AEIFKVE
-868 IMHTAQWL
+868 IMGSAQWL
-876 WVLGLSFSIIP
+876 WVVGLSFAIIP
-887 IVEIQKAIYRAT
+887 IVEIQKFIYRKV
-899 HVEKIM
+899 HVEKVM

>member
-1 MATEEKKFFAM
+1 MKAEEKKFFTM
-12 SSDDVIKSLG
+12 SVDETLKSLNSSKKGLSDD
-22 SSRKGLTN
+22 
-30 EEAARRLKEYGHN
+30 EAKKRIGEYGYN
-43 KLEEKKKKSIISK
+43 KLAEKQKQSLLSK
-56 FIDQFKNLMII
+56 FIDQFKDLMII

-72 AFVSAI
+72 AAISAFVANEI
-78 APLIAGDE
+78 IDA
-86 KVDIVDTIIILFV
+86 IIILFV
-99 VIVNAILGV
+99 VVVNAILGV
-108 VQENKAEKSLEALKN
+108 IQENKAEKSLEALKN
-123 MSAPFAKVMR
+123 MSAPFSKVMR
-133 GGEVQHIKSEEIVPG
+133 NGQVSHIKTEEIVPG
-148 DIVILEAGDFVPAD
+148 DVVILEAGDFIPAD

-174 ESALTGESV
+174 EAALTGESV
-183 PVEKEDVVIKKEDVS
+183 PVEKEDVVISKEDAS

-210 STVYGRGVG
+210 SVAYGRGAGV
-219 IVTGTGMNTE
+219 VTGTGMNTE

-234 TYLSETDNSMTPLQV
+234 AYLSDTDNSMTPLQV
-249 KLEELSKILT
+249 KLAELSKILT
-259 IAIGIICVLVFV
+259 VAVGIICVLVFV
-271 LSWIA
+271 FSYIA
-276 DPNIDAE
+276 NPNIGAD
-283 GILDLFMK
+283 GIMDLFMK

-315 VQRMAAKNA
+315 VQRMASRNA

-348 LTLNKMTVKELYYSG
+348 LTLNKMTVKELYYSN
-363 KPFNAEEIKEFSSDG
+363 KLSSSDSIKDFKEDG
-378 KKMAWILTLCNDSKE
+378 RKMALILTLCNDSKE
-393 NTYEGKEAEYVGD
+393 NTKGDKGIEFVGD

-412 VAYTAPRGFDK
+412 VEYTKPRGYEK
-423 NATEAKYKRVSELP
+423 NECETRYKRVGEIP
-437 FDSDRKLM
+437 FDSERKLM
-445 TTVNNIEGKLYS
+445 TTVNTVEDKIYS
-457 LTKGAPDLLVK
+457 LTKGAPDLLIK

-479 RNITADDIK
+479 RDITSTDIK
-488 KIEKANSDMA
+488 NIEEANSAMA
-498 FKALRVL
+498 HKALRVL
-505 AASYKELSAIPEK
+505 AASYKELSKIPEK
-518 VTSDNLENDMIFVG
+518 STTDELEEDMIFVG

-542 EVKDAVKLCRRA
+542 EVKDAVKLCKRA
-554 GIRPVMIT
+554 GIKPIMIT

-577 IIDDASK
+577 IISDDSM
-584 AITGQELDKVK
+584 AITGQELDKLK
-595 DEDYKELVTKYFVYA
+595 DEDFTEIVKKYSVYA

-624 KENEKTVAMTGDGVN
+624 KALDKTVAMTGDGVN

-670 DDNFATIVSAV
+670 DDNFATIVNAV

-709 FVATLLGL
+709 FSATILGL
-717 ITKQNWN
+717 ITKQDWN

-750 AESDVMN
+750 AESDVMS
-757 KKPRKAKASFFD
+757 KKPRRAKASFFD
-769 DGMGVNVI
+769 DGMGMNVI
-777 FQGIVIGGLT
+777 FQGIIIGGLT

-792 VGEFVY
+792 IGEFVY

-822 VRSLDKSLF
+822 VRSMDKSLF
-831 TIGVFSNKTLVW
+831 TIGVFSNKTLSL
-843 AILGSSI
+843 AILGSAT
-850 LQLVVLTIPGI
+850 LQLIVLTVPFL
-861 ANLFEIE
+861 AEIFKVE
-868 IMHTAQWL
+868 IMESAQWL
-876 WVLGLSFSIIP
+876 WVVGLSFAIIP
-887 IVEIQKAIYRAT
+887 IVEIQKFIYRKV
-899 HVEKIM
+899 HVEKVL

>member
-1 MATEEKKFFAM
+1 MTKDEKKFFTM
-12 SSDDVIKSLG
+12 SVDDVIKSLD
-22 SSRKGLTN
+22 SSRNGLST
-30 EEAARRLKEYGHN
+30 EEAQARLKEYGYN
-43 KLEEKKKKSIISK
+43 KLEEKGKKSLLSK

-67 VLLVA
+67 VLLIA
-72 AFVSAI
+72 AAVSAV
-78 APLIAGDE
+78 APVLAGE
-86 KVDIVDTIIILFV
+86 GKVDLVDTLIILFV
-99 VIVNAILGV
+99 VVVNAILGV
-108 VQENKAEKSLEALKN
+108 VQENKAEKSLEALKS

-133 GGEVQHIKSEEIVPG
+133 NGEVSHIKSEEIVPG

-162 MRLIEFASLKIE
+162 MRLIEMASLKIE
-174 ESALTGESV
+174 ESALSGESV
-183 PVEKEDVVIKKEDVS
+183 PVEKEDIVIKKEDAS

-219 IVTGTGMNTE
+219 IVTNTGMNTE

-234 TYLSETDNSMTPLQV
+234 TYLSESDNTLTPLQV

-259 IAIGIICVLVFV
+259 IAISVICVLVFV
-271 LSWIA
+271 FSWIA
-276 DPNIDAE
+276 QPNINAE
-283 GILDLFMK
+283 GILELFMR

-315 VQRMAAKNA
+315 VQRMASRNA

-348 LTLNKMTVKELYYSG
+348 LTLNRMTVKELYYSE
-363 KPFNAEEIKEFSSDG
+363 KAFKAEEINNFENDG
-378 KKMAWILTLCNDSKE
+378 KKMAWVLTLCNDSKE
-393 NTYEGKEAEYVGD
+393 NTSSGKGIEYVGD

-412 VAYTAPRGFDK
+412 VAYTAPRGYDK
-423 NATEAKYKRVSELP
+423 NECENKYKRVKEIP
-437 FDSDRKLM
+437 FDSERKLM
-445 TTVNNIEGKLYS
+445 TTVNTIDGNVYS

-473 LVNGEV
+473 LVNGEI
-479 RNITADDIK
+479 RDITSQDIK
-488 KIEKANSDMA
+488 KIEEANSNMA

-505 AASYKELSAIPEK
+505 AASYKELDAVPEK
-518 VTSDNLENDMIFVG
+518 AESNDLENNMVFVG

-554 GIRPVMIT
+554 GIRPVMII

-595 DEDYKELVTKYFVYA
+595 DEDYKELVKKYFVYA

-624 KENEKTVAMTGDGVN
+624 KANEKTVAMTGDGVN

-709 FVATLLGL
+709 FIATILGL
-717 ITKQNWN
+717 VTKQNWN

-769 DGMGVNVI
+769 DGMGANVI

-792 VGEFVY
+792 IGEFVY
-798 HEHTLGMT
+798 KDQTLGMT

-811 LSFTELFHSFN
+811 LSFTELIHSFN

-831 TIGVFSNKTLVW
+831 TLGVFSNKTLVW
-843 AILGSSI
+843 AIFGSAI
-850 LQLVVLTIPGI
+850 LQLVVLTVP
-861 ANLFEIE
+861 AVATLFKVE
-868 IMHTAQWL
+868 IMNTTQWI

-887 IVEIQKAIYRAT
+887 IVEIQKLIYRHT
-899 HVEKIM
+899 HVEVIS

>member
-1 MATEEKKFFAM
+1 MKTTEEKKYFAI
-12 SSDDVIKSLG
+12 SIEESLKALNA
-22 SSRKGLTN
+22 SKTGLS
-30 EEAARRLKEYGHN
+30 EDEASKRLVEFGHN
-43 KLEEKKKKSIISK
+43 KLEEKKKKSLFSK
-56 FIDQFKNLMII
+56 FIDQFKDLMII

-72 AFVSAI
+72 AVISATV
-78 APLIAGDE
+78 ANE
-86 KVDIVDTIIILFV
+86 WVDAIIILFV
-99 VIVNAILGV
+99 VVVNAILGV

-133 GGEVQHIKSEEIVPG
+133 NGQVKHIKSEELVPG
-148 DIVILEAGDFVPAD
+148 DIVVLEAGDFVPAD

-183 PVEKEDVVIKKEDVS
+183 PVEKENIVISKEDAS

-210 STVYGRGVG
+210 SVAYGRGAGV
-219 IVTGTGMNTE
+219 VTGTGMKTE

-234 TYLSETDNSMTPLQV
+234 AYLSDTDNSMTPLQV
-249 KLEELSKILT
+249 KLAELSKILT
-259 IAIGIICVLVFV
+259 VAVGVICVLVFV
-271 LSWIA
+271 LSYLA
-276 DPNIDAE
+276 NPNIDAD
-283 GILDLFMK
+283 GVMGLFMR

-315 VQRMAAKNA
+315 VQRMASRNA

-348 LTLNKMTVKELYYSG
+348 LTLNKMTVKELYFS
-363 KPFNAEEIKEFSSDG
+363 KTINTADSIKEFNEDG
-378 KKMAWILTLCNDSKE
+378 RKMALILTLCNDSKE
-393 NTYEGKEAEYVGD
+393 NTGEDKKIEYVGD

-412 VAYTAPRGFDK
+412 VAYTEPRGYGK
-423 NATEAKYKRVSELP
+423 NTCEQRYLRVGEIP
-437 FDSDRKLM
+437 FDSERKLM
-445 TTVNNIEGKLYS
+445 TTVNKVEDKIYS
-457 LTKGAPDLLVK
+457 LTKGAPDLLIQ

-479 RNITADDIK
+479 RNITSEDIK
-488 KIEKANSDMA
+488 DIEKANSAMA
-498 FKALRVL
+498 NKALRVL
-505 AASYKELSAIPEK
+505 AASYKELPGVPEK
-518 VTSDNLENDMIFVG
+518 ATTDMLEKDMTFVG
-532 LVGMIDPPRP
+532 LVGMIDPPRL
-542 EVKDAVKLCRRA
+542 EVKDAVKLCKRA
-554 GIRPVMIT
+554 GIKPIMIT

-577 IIDDASK
+577 ILSDESM

-595 DEDYKELVTKYFVYA
+595 DEDFTEIVKKYSVYA

-624 KENEKTVAMTGDGVN
+624 KKLDKTVAMTGDGVN

-644 KNADI
+644 KCADI

-670 DDNFATIVSAV
+670 DDNFATIVNAV

-709 FVATLLGL
+709 FSATIFGL
-717 ITKQNWN
+717 ITKQDWN

-757 KKPRKAKASFFD
+757 KRPRKAKSSFFD
-769 DGMGVNVI
+769 EGMGANVI
-777 FQGIVIGGLT
+777 FQGLVIGGLT

-792 VGEFVY
+792 IGEFVY

-811 LSFTELFHSFN
+811 LSFTELVHSFN
-822 VRSLDKSLF
+822 VRSADKSLA
-831 TIGVFSNKTLVW
+831 TIGFFSNKTLTW
-843 AILGSSI
+843 AILGSAM
-850 LQLVVLTIPGI
+850 LQLVVLTVPFLADIFN
-861 ANLFEIE
+861 AE
-868 IMHTAQWL
+868 IMGRDQWL
-876 WVLGLSFSIIP
+876 WVIALSLAIIP
-887 IVEIQKAIYRAT
+887 VVEIQKFIYRKT

>member
-1 MATEEKKFFAM
+1 MNEKVEYFLKTSKETEE
-12 SSDDVIKSLG
+12 ILG
-22 SSRKGLTN
+22 TTSEGLSK
-30 EEAARRLKEYGHN
+30 EEARKRLGQYGYN
-43 KLEEKKKKSIISK
+43 KLDEKKKKGVVAK

-67 VLLVA
+67 VLLIA
-72 AFVSAI
+72 AGISAFVANEWI
-78 APLIAGDE
+78 DAG
-86 KVDIVDTIIILFV
+86 IILFV

-123 MSAPFAKVMR
+123 MSSPHAKVRR
-133 GGEVQHIKSEEIVPG
+133 GGEMMSIKSEELVPG

-162 MRLIEFASLKIE
+162 LRLIESASLKIE

-183 PVEKEDVVIKKEDVS
+183 PVEKDNVVLKSETLP
-198 LGDRVNMAYSGS
+198 LGDRINMAFSGS
-210 STVYGRGVG
+210 SVAYGRGEG
-219 IVTGTGMNTE
+219 IVVNTGMKTE

-234 TYLSETDNSMTPLQV
+234 QYLSETDTSMTPLQV

-259 IAIGIICVLVFV
+259 IAVGVICVIIFIMNYIANPNMGTEGIID
-271 LSWIA
+271 I
-276 DPNIDAE
+276 
-283 GILDLFMK
+283 FMR

-315 VQRMAAKNA
+315 VQRMAKRRA

-334 LGSTEVICSDKTGT
+334 LGSTEIICSDKTGT
-348 LTLNKMTVKELYYSG
+348 LTLNRMTVKELYFSN
-363 KPFNAEEIKEFSSDG
+363 KIVKSEDIKDFETDG
-378 KKMAWILTLCNDSKE
+378 DKLALTMTLCNDSKE
-393 NTYEGKEAEYVGD
+393 TEEKGKVSFMGD

-412 VAYTAPRGFDK
+412 VDFTRNAKMDK
-423 NATEAKYKRVSELP
+423 NEFESKYPRVSELP

-445 TTVNNIEGKLYS
+445 TTVNKVDGKNICFV
-457 LTKGAPDLLVK
+457 KGAPDMLIS
-468 RCSKI
+468 RCTKI
-473 LVNGEV
+473 IVNGEV
-479 RNITADDIK
+479 RNITEEDK
-488 KIEKANSDMA
+488 KAISDANYSMA
-498 FKALRVL
+498 HKALRVL
-505 AASYKELSAIPEK
+505 ANAYKEIGEIPSK
-518 VTSDNLENDMIFVG
+518 PTSEEYEENLIFAG

-542 EVKDAVKLCRRA
+542 EVKDAVALCRKA
-554 GIRPVMIT
+554 GITPIMIT

-577 IIDDASK
+577 ILEDEAT
-584 AITGQELDKVK
+584 AIAGVELDKYK
-595 DEDYKELVTKYFVYA
+595 DEDYKELVKKYRVYA

-619 IVKAW
+619 IVKGW
-624 KENEKTVAMTGDGVN
+624 KANDKTVAMTGDGVN

-709 FVATLLGL
+709 FISTLLGF
-717 ITKQNWN
+717 ITGNDWE

-750 AESDVMN
+750 AESDVMD

-769 DGMGVNVI
+769 EGMGVNVI
-777 FQGIVIGGLT
+777 FQGIVIGLLT

-792 VGEFVY
+792 IGFFRFND
-798 HEHTLGMT
+798 HKLGMT
-806 MAFAT
+806 MAFAV
-811 LSFTELFHSFN
+811 LALTELTHSFN
-822 VRSLDKSLF
+822 VRSADKSLF
-831 TIGVFSNKTLVW
+831 TIGFFTNKM
-843 AILGSSI
+843 
-850 LQLVVLTIPGI
+850 LTIAIFFSALLQILVLALKPI
-861 ANLFEIE
+861 ADIFSVEVMNAE
-868 IMHTAQWL
+868 QWIIVAAISL
-876 WVLGLSFSIIP
+876 SIIP
-887 IVEIQKAIYRAT
+887 IVEIQKLITRLI
-899 HVEKIM
+899 KK

>member
-1 MATEEKKFFAM
+1 MATEDKEQKFFTM
-12 SSDDVIKSLG
+12 PSKDVLTALQ
-22 SSRKGLTN
+22 SSRAGLSE
-30 EEAARRLKEYGHN
+30 EEAERRLKEFGYN
-43 KLEEKKKKSIISK
+43 KLEEKKKKSLFAK
-56 FIDQFKNLMII
+56 FVDQFKNLMII

-72 AFVSAI
+72 AVISAVVAHEWI
-78 APLIAGDE
+78 DAC
-86 KVDIVDTIIILFV
+86 IILFV

-108 VQENKAEKSLEALKN
+108 VQENKAEKSLEALKS
-123 MSAPFAKVMR
+123 MSSPFAKVMR
-133 GGEVQHIKSEEIVPG
+133 SGEVKHIKTEEIVVG
-148 DIVILEAGDFVPAD
+148 DIVILEAGDFIPAD
-162 MRLIEFASLKIE
+162 LRLIEAASLKVE
-174 ESALTGESV
+174 EAALTGESV
-183 PVEKEDVVIKKEDVS
+183 PVEKQEEVLSKADLS

-210 STVYGRGVG
+210 SAVYGRGVG
-219 IVTGTGMNTE
+219 VVTKTGMQTE

-234 TYLSETDNSMTPLQV
+234 SYLSESDSSMTPLQI

-259 IAIGIICVLVFV
+259 VAVGIICVLVFV
-271 LSWIA
+271 LSYLA
-276 DPNIDAE
+276 NPNIDAD
-283 GILDLFMK
+283 GVLDLFMK

-315 VQRMAAKNA
+315 VQRMASRNA

-348 LTLNKMTVKELYYSG
+348 LTLNKMTVKELYFSKQSY
-363 KPFNAEEIKEFSSDG
+363 PAAEVKELKDDG
-378 KKMAWILTLCNDSKE
+378 RKMALILTLCNDSKE
-393 NTYEGKEAEYVGD
+393 NVKENAEIEYVGD

-412 VAYTAPRGFDK
+412 VAYTAKKGYDK
-423 NATEAKYKRVSELP
+423 KKSEASYKRLTEIP

-445 TTVNNIEGKLYS
+445 TTVNQVEDKIYS
-457 LTKGAPDLLVK
+457 FTKGAPDILVEK
-468 RCSKI
+468 CSKI

-479 RNITADDIK
+479 REITATDRSE
-488 KIEKANSDMA
+488 IEKANSGMA
-498 FKALRVL
+498 NKALRVL
-505 AASYKELSAIPEK
+505 AAAYKELAVQPMKATPEG
-518 VTSDNLENDMIFVG
+518 LETGMIFVG

-542 EVKDAVKLCRRA
+542 EVKDAVKLCKRA
-554 GIRPVMIT
+554 GIKPVMIT

-577 IIDDASK
+577 IITEDSA
-584 AITGQELDKVK
+584 AITGQELDKYQ
-595 DEDYKELVTKYFVYA
+595 ENDYKELVKKYSVYA
-610 RVSPEHKVK
+610 RVSPEHKVR
-619 IVKAW
+619 IVKGWRA
-624 KENEKTVAMTGDGVN
+624 NDKTVAMTGDGVN

-670 DDNFATIVSAV
+670 DDNFATIVNAV

-709 FVATLLGL
+709 FMATLFGL
-717 ITKQNWN
+717 ITKQNWE

-769 DGMGVNVI
+769 EGMGANVV
-777 FQGIVIGGLT
+777 FQGIVIGTLT

-811 LSFTELFHSFN
+811 LAFTELVHSFN
-822 VRSLDKSLF
+822 VRSMDKSLLR
-831 TIGVFSNKTLVW
+831 IGIFSNRTLTW
-843 AILGSSI
+843 AILLSAA
-850 LQLVVLTIPGI
+850 LQTLVLTIPVL
-861 ANLFEIE
+861 ANLFSVE
-868 IMHTAQWL
+868 IMNQVQWI
-876 WVLGLSFSIIP
+876 WVICLSLAIFP
-887 IVEIQKAIYRAT
+887 IVEIQKLIYRKF
-899 HVEKIM
+899 HVEKIL

>member
-1 MATEEKKFFAM
+1 MKSEEKKFFTM
-12 SSDDVIKSLG
+12 SVDETLKSLN
-22 SSRKGLTN
+22 SSKKGLSD
-30 EEAARRLKEYGHN
+30 EEAKKRIEEYGYN
-43 KLEEKKKKSIISK
+43 KLEEKKKQSLLSK
-56 FIDQFKNLMII
+56 FIDQFKDLMII

-72 AFVSAI
+72 AAI
-78 APLIAGDE
+78 SVFIANE
-86 KVDIVDTIIILFV
+86 IVDAVIILFV
-99 VIVNAILGV
+99 VVVNAVLGV
-108 VQENKAEKSLEALKN
+108 IQENKAEKSLEALKN
-123 MSAPFAKVMR
+123 MSAPFSKVMR
-133 GGEVQHIKSEEIVPG
+133 NGQVCHIKTEEIVPG
-148 DIVILEAGDFVPAD
+148 DVVILEAGDFIPAD

-174 ESALTGESV
+174 EAALTGESV
-183 PVEKEDVVIKKEDVS
+183 PVEKEDIVISKDDAS

-210 STVYGRGVG
+210 SVAYGRGAGV
-219 IVTGTGMNTE
+219 VTGTGMNTE

-234 TYLSETDNSMTPLQV
+234 AYLSDTDNSMTPLQV
-249 KLEELSKILT
+249 KLAELSKILT
-259 IAIGIICVLVFV
+259 IAVGIICVLVFV
-271 LSWIA
+271 FSYIA
-276 DPNIDAE
+276 NPNIGAE
-283 GILDLFMK
+283 GIMDLFMK

-315 VQRMAAKNA
+315 VQRMASRNA

-348 LTLNKMTVKELYYSG
+348 LTLNKMTVKELYYSN
-363 KPFNAEEIKEFSSDG
+363 KLNASDSIKDFKEDG
-378 KKMAWILTLCNDSKE
+378 KKMALILTLCNDSKE
-393 NTYEGKEAEYVGD
+393 NTQGGKETEFVGD

-412 VAYTAPRGFDK
+412 VEYTKPRGYAK
-423 NATEAKYKRVSELP
+423 NECETRYKRVGEIP

-445 TTVNNIEGKLYS
+445 TTVNTVEDKIYS

-473 LVNGEV
+473 LIGGEV
-479 RNITADDIK
+479 RDITLDDIK
-488 KIEKANSDMA
+488 NIEQANSAMA
-498 FKALRVL
+498 HKALRVL
-505 AASYKELSAIPEK
+505 AASYKELSKVPEK
-518 VTSDNLENDMIFVG
+518 PSTNELENDMIFVG

-542 EVKDAVKLCRRA
+542 EVKDAVKLCKRA
-554 GIRPVMIT
+554 GIKPIMIT

-577 IIDDASK
+577 IITDESM
-584 AITGQELDKVK
+584 AITGQELDKLK
-595 DEDYKELVTKYFVYA
+595 DEDFTEIVKKYCVYA

-624 KENEKTVAMTGDGVN
+624 KALDKTVAMTGDGVN

-670 DDNFATIVSAV
+670 DDNFATIVNAV

-709 FVATLLGL
+709 FSATILGL
-717 ITKQNWN
+717 ITKQDWN

-750 AESDVMN
+750 AESDVMS
-757 KKPRKAKASFFD
+757 KKPRRAKASFFD
-769 DGMGVNVI
+769 DGMGINVV
-777 FQGIVIGGLT
+777 FQGLVIGGLT

-792 VGEFVY
+792 IGEFVY

-822 VRSLDKSLF
+822 VRSMDKSLL
-831 TIGVFSNKTLVW
+831 TIGVFSNKTLSW
-843 AILGSSI
+843 AILGSAA
-850 LQLVVLTIPGI
+850 LQLIVLTIPFL
-861 ANLFEIE
+861 AEIFKVE
-868 IMHTAQWL
+868 IMGTAQWI
-876 WVLGLSFSIIP
+876 WVIGLSFAIIP
-887 IVEIQKAIYRAT
+887 IVEIQKFIYRRV
-899 HVEKIM
+899 HVEKVM

>member
-1 MATEEKKFFAM
+1 MTTKEKNFFNMA
-12 SSDDVIKSLG
+12 SSDVLASLN
-22 SSRKGLTN
+22 SSKTGLTD
-30 EEAARRLKEYGHN
+30 EEASRRLSEHGYN
-43 KLEEKKKKSIISK
+43 RLEEKKKKGIVAK

-72 AFVSAI
+72 AVISATVANEWI
-78 APLIAGDE
+78 DAL
-86 KVDIVDTIIILFV
+86 IILFV
-99 VIVNAILGV
+99 VVVNAILGV
-108 VQENKAEKSLEALKN
+108 VQENKAEKSLEALKS
-123 MSAPFAKVMR
+123 MSAPFSKVMR
-133 GGEVQHIKSEEIVPG
+133 NGEVKHIKTEEIVPG

-162 MRLIEFASLKIE
+162 MRLIEVASLKIE
-174 ESALTGESV
+174 EAALTGESV
-183 PVEKEDVVIKKEDVS
+183 PVEKEEIVIEKEDAS

-210 STVYGRGVG
+210 STVYGRGMGV
-219 IVTGTGMNTE
+219 VTGTGMNTE

-234 TYLSETDNSMTPLQV
+234 SYLSETDNSMTPLQI

-259 IAIGIICVLVFV
+259 IAVGIICVLVFA

-276 DPNIDAE
+276 DPNIDAD
-283 GILDLFMK
+283 GIMDLFMK

-315 VQRMAAKNA
+315 VQRMADRNA

-348 LTLNKMTVKELYYSG
+348 LTLNKMTVKELYYG
-363 KPFNAEEIKEFSSDG
+363 EKAYTADEIKSFSADG
-378 KKMAWILTLCNDSKE
+378 KKMAWVLTLCNDSKE
-393 NTYEGKEAEYVGD
+393 NTHEGSDTEYVGD

-412 VAYTAPRGFDK
+412 VAYTGPRGYDK
-423 NATEAKYKRVSELP
+423 NECENRYKRVAEIP

-445 TTVNNIEGKLYS
+445 TTVNNIENKIYS
-457 LTKGAPDLLVK
+457 LTKGAPDILVK
-468 RCSKI
+468 RCTKI
-473 LVNGEV
+473 LVNGEI
-479 RNITADDIK
+479 RDINAEDIK
-488 KIEKANSDMA
+488 AIEKANSDMA
-498 FKALRVL
+498 NKALRVL
-505 AASYKELSAIPEK
+505 AAAYKELNAVPEK
-518 VTSDNLENDMIFVG
+518 PTTEMLEQEMIFVG

-542 EVKDAVKLCRRA
+542 EVKDAVKLCKKA
-554 GIRPVMIT
+554 GIKAIMIT

-595 DEDYKELVTKYFVYA
+595 DEDYKELVTKYSVYA

-709 FVATLLGL
+709 FLATILGL
-717 ITKQNWN
+717 ITKQDWN

-769 DGMGVNVI
+769 EGMGINVI
-777 FQGIVIGGLT
+777 FQGTVVGLLT

-792 VGEFVY
+792 IGEFVY
-798 HEHTLGMT
+798 HEHSLGMT

-811 LSFTELFHSFN
+811 LAFTELAHSFN
-822 VRSLDKSLF
+822 VRSADKSIF
-831 TIGVFSNKTLVW
+831 TIGVFSNKALTG
-843 AILGSSI
+843 AILGSFA
-850 LQLVVLTIPGI
+850 LQLIVLAVPVIGGLFDVEMM
-861 ANLFEIE
+861 NLE
-868 IMHTAQWL
+868 QWL
-876 WVLGLSFSIIP
+876 WVLGLSISIIP

-899 HVEKIM
+899 HVEKVM

>member
-1 MATEEKKFFAM
+1 MTKDEIKFFTM
-12 SSDDVIKSLG
+12 SVDDVIKSLD
-22 SSRKGLTN
+22 SSRNGLST
-30 EEAARRLKEYGHN
+30 EEAQARLKEYGYN
-43 KLEEKKKKSIISK
+43 KLEEKGKKSLLSK

-67 VLLVA
+67 VLLIA
-72 AFVSAI
+72 AAVSAV
-78 APLIAGDE
+78 APVLAGE
-86 KVDIVDTIIILFV
+86 GKVDLVDTLIILFV
-99 VIVNAILGV
+99 VVVNAILGV
-108 VQENKAEKSLEALKN
+108 VQENKAEKSLEALKS

-133 GGEVQHIKSEEIVPG
+133 NGEVSHIKSEEIVPG

-162 MRLIEFASLKIE
+162 MRLIEMASLKIE

-183 PVEKEDVVIKKEDVS
+183 PVEKEDIVIKKEDAS

-219 IVTGTGMNTE
+219 IVTNTGMNTE

-234 TYLSETDNSMTPLQV
+234 TYLSESDNTLTPLQV

-259 IAIGIICVLVFV
+259 IAISVICVLVFV
-271 LSWIA
+271 FSWIA
-276 DPNIDAE
+276 QPNINAE
-283 GILDLFMK
+283 GILELFMR

-315 VQRMAAKNA
+315 VQRMASRNA

-348 LTLNKMTVKELYYSG
+348 LTLNRMTVKELYYSE
-363 KPFNAEEIKEFSSDG
+363 KAFKAEEVNNFENDG
-378 KKMAWILTLCNDSKE
+378 KKMAWVLTLCNDSKE
-393 NTYEGKEAEYVGD
+393 NTSSGKGIEYVGD

-412 VAYTAPRGFDK
+412 VAYTAPRGYAK
-423 NATEAKYKRVSELP
+423 NDCENKYKRVKEIP
-437 FDSDRKLM
+437 FDSERKLM
-445 TTVNNIEGKLYS
+445 TTVNTIDGNVYS

-473 LVNGEV
+473 LVNGEI
-479 RNITADDIK
+479 RDITSQDIK
-488 KIEKANSDMA
+488 KIEEANSNMA

-505 AASYKELSAIPEK
+505 AASYKELDAVPEK
-518 VTSDNLENDMIFVG
+518 AESNDLENNMVFVG

-595 DEDYKELVTKYFVYA
+595 DEDYKELVKKYFVYA

-624 KENEKTVAMTGDGVN
+624 KANEKTVAMTGDGVN

-709 FVATLLGL
+709 FLATILGL
-717 ITKQNWN
+717 VTKQNWN

-769 DGMGVNVI
+769 DGMGTNVI

-792 VGEFVY
+792 IGEFVY
-798 HEHTLGMT
+798 KDQALGMT

-811 LSFTELFHSFN
+811 LSFTELIHSFN

-831 TIGVFSNKTLVW
+831 TLGVFSNKTLVW
-843 AILGSSI
+843 AIFGSAI
-850 LQLVVLTIPGI
+850 LQLVVLTVP
-861 ANLFEIE
+861 AVATLFKVE
-868 IMHTAQWL
+868 IMNSTQWI

-887 IVEIQKAIYRAT
+887 IVEIQKLIYRHT
-899 HVEKIM
+899 HVEVIS

>member
-1 MATEEKKFFAM
+1 MTKDEKKFFTM
-12 SSDDVIKSLG
+12 SVDDVIKSLD
-22 SSRKGLTN
+22 SSRNGLST
-30 EEAARRLKEYGHN
+30 EEAQARLKEYGYN
-43 KLEEKKKKSIISK
+43 KLEEKGKKSLLSK

-67 VLLVA
+67 VLLIA
-72 AFVSAI
+72 AAVSAV
-78 APLIAGDE
+78 APVLAGE
-86 KVDIVDTIIILFV
+86 GKVDLVDTLIILFV
-99 VIVNAILGV
+99 VVVNAILGV
-108 VQENKAEKSLEALKN
+108 VQENKAEKSLEALKS

-133 GGEVQHIKSEEIVPG
+133 NGEVSHIKSEEIVPG

-162 MRLIEFASLKIE
+162 MRLIEMASLKIE

-183 PVEKEDVVIKKEDVS
+183 PVEKEDIVIKKEDAS

-219 IVTGTGMNTE
+219 IVTNTGMNTE

-234 TYLSETDNSMTPLQV
+234 TYLSESDNTLTPLQV

-259 IAIGIICVLVFV
+259 IAISVICVLVFV
-271 LSWIA
+271 FSWIA
-276 DPNIDAE
+276 QPNINAE
-283 GILDLFMK
+283 GILELFMR

-315 VQRMAAKNA
+315 VQRMASRNA

-348 LTLNKMTVKELYYSG
+348 LTLNRMTVKELYYSE
-363 KPFNAEEIKEFSSDG
+363 KAFKAEEINNFENDG
-378 KKMAWILTLCNDSKE
+378 KKMAWVLTLCNDSKE
-393 NTYEGKEAEYVGD
+393 NTSSGKGIEYVGD

-412 VAYTAPRGFDK
+412 VAYTAPRGYDK
-423 NATEAKYKRVSELP
+423 NECENKYKRVKEIP
-437 FDSDRKLM
+437 FDSERKLM
-445 TTVNNIEGKLYS
+445 TTVNTIDGNVYS

-473 LVNGEV
+473 LVNGEI
-479 RNITADDIK
+479 RDITSQDIK
-488 KIEKANSDMA
+488 KIEEANSNMA

-505 AASYKELSAIPEK
+505 AASYKELDAVPEK
-518 VTSDNLENDMIFVG
+518 AESNDLENNMVFVG

-595 DEDYKELVTKYFVYA
+595 DEDYKELVKKYFVYA

-624 KENEKTVAMTGDGVN
+624 KANEKTVAMTGDGVN

-709 FVATLLGL
+709 FIATILGL
-717 ITKQNWN
+717 VTKQNWN

-769 DGMGVNVI
+769 DGMGANVI

-792 VGEFVY
+792 IGEFVY
-798 HEHTLGMT
+798 KDQTLGMT

-811 LSFTELFHSFN
+811 LSFTELIHSFN

-831 TIGVFSNKTLVW
+831 TLGVFSNKTLVW
-843 AILGSSI
+843 AIFGSAI
-850 LQLVVLTIPGI
+850 LQLVVLTVP
-861 ANLFEIE
+861 AVATLFKVE
-868 IMHTAQWL
+868 IMNTTQWI

-887 IVEIQKAIYRAT
+887 IVEIQKLIYRHT
-899 HVEKIM
+899 HVEVIS

>member
-1 MATEEKKFFAM
+1 MATEEKKYFTM
-12 SSDDVIKSLG
+12 SADDVIASLG

-30 EEAARRLKEYGHN
+30 EEAKKRLEEYGHN
-43 KLEEKKKKSIISK
+43 KLEEKKKKSIIAK

-67 VLLVA
+67 VLLIA
-72 AFVSAI
+72 AVISAV
-78 APLIAGDE
+78 APLFAGE
-86 KVDIVDTIIILFV
+86 GKVDIVDTVIILFV

-108 VQENKAEKSLEALKN
+108 VQENKAEKSLEALKS

-133 GGEVQHIKSEEIVPG
+133 NGEVSHVKSEEIVPG

-183 PVEKEDVVIKKEDVS
+183 PVEKEDVIIEKEDAS

-234 TYLSETDNSMTPLQV
+234 AYLSETDNSMTPLQI

-259 IAIGIICVLVFV
+259 VAVGIICVLVFG
-271 LSWIA
+271 LSWLA
-276 DPNIDAE
+276 EPNIDAQ

-315 VQRMAAKNA
+315 VQRMASRNA

-348 LTLNKMTVKELYYSG
+348 LTLNKMTVKELYYG
-363 KPFNAEEIKEFSSDG
+363 DKNYKADDVETFENDG
-378 KKMAWILTLCNDSKE
+378 TKMAWVLTLCNDSKE
-393 NTYEGKEAEYVGD
+393 NTHEGKDVEYVGD

-412 VAYTAPRGFDK
+412 VAYTAPRGYGK
-423 NATEAKYKRVSELP
+423 NECEAKYKRVNEIP

-445 TTVNNIEGKLYS
+445 TTVNKIEDKTYS

-473 LVNGEV
+473 LVNGEI
-479 RNITADDIK
+479 RDITSDDIK
-488 KIEKANSDMA
+488 NIEKANSDMA

-505 AASYKELSAIPEK
+505 AASYKELDVVPEK
-518 VTSDNLENDMIFVG
+518 ATTEELENDMVFVG

-542 EVKDAVKLCRRA
+542 EVKDAVDLCKRA
-554 GIRPVMIT
+554 GIRPIMIT

-577 IIDDASK
+577 IIDDPTK
-584 AITGQELDKVK
+584 AITGQELDKYK

-709 FVATLLGL
+709 FFATILGL
-717 ITKQNWN
+717 ITKQDWN

-769 DGMGVNVI
+769 EGMGINVI
-777 FQGIVIGGLT
+777 FQGTVVGILT
-787 LLAYY
+787 LIAYY
-792 VGEFVY
+792 IGEFVY
-798 HEHTLGMT
+798 HEHSLGMT

-811 LSFTELFHSFN
+811 LAFTELMHSLN
-822 VRSLDKSLF
+822 VRSMDKSIF
-831 TIGVFSNKTLVW
+831 TIGLFSNKTLLW
-843 AILGSSI
+843 AILGSI
-850 LQLVVLTIPGI
+850 VLQVVVLTVPFV
-861 ANLFEIE
+861 ANLFDVE
-868 IMHTAQWL
+868 MMQPAQWA
-876 WVLGLSFSIIP
+876 WVIGLSVSIIP
-887 IVEIQKAIYRAT
+887 IVEIQKAIYRARRG
-899 HVEKIM
+899 EKTK

>member
-1 MATEEKKFFAM
+1 MKTEGKKFFTM
-12 SSDDVIKSLG
+12 SVDETLKSLN
-22 SSRKGLTN
+22 SSRKGLSD
-30 EEAARRLKEYGHN
+30 EEVKKRIEEYGYN
-43 KLEEKKKKSIISK
+43 KLEEKQKQSLLSK
-56 FIDQFKNLMII
+56 FIDQFKDLMII

-72 AFVSAI
+72 AAISAFVANE
-78 APLIAGDE
+78 LIDA
-86 KVDIVDTIIILFV
+86 IIILFV
-99 VIVNAILGV
+99 VVVNAILGV
-108 VQENKAEKSLEALKN
+108 IQENKAEKSLEALKN
-123 MSAPFAKVMR
+123 MSAPFSKVMR
-133 GGEVQHIKSEEIVPG
+133 NGQVCHIKTEEIVPG
-148 DIVILEAGDFVPAD
+148 DVVILEAGDFVPAD

-174 ESALTGESV
+174 EAALTGESV
-183 PVEKEDVVIKKEDVS
+183 PVEKEDVVISKDDAS

-210 STVYGRGVG
+210 SVAYGRGAGV
-219 IVTGTGMNTE
+219 VTGTGMNTE

-234 TYLSETDNSMTPLQV
+234 AYLSDTDNSMTPLQV
-249 KLEELSKILT
+249 KLAELSKILT
-259 IAIGIICVLVFV
+259 VAVGIICVLVFV
-271 LSWIA
+271 FSYIA
-276 DPNIDAE
+276 NPNIGVD
-283 GILDLFMK
+283 GIMDLFMK

-315 VQRMAAKNA
+315 VQRMASRNA

-348 LTLNKMTVKELYYSG
+348 LTLNKMTVKELYYSS
-363 KPFNAEEIKEFSSDG
+363 KLNTADSIKDFKEDG
-378 KKMAWILTLCNDSKE
+378 KKMALILTLCNDSKE
-393 NTYEGKEAEYVGD
+393 NTKGGKETEFVGD

-412 VAYTAPRGFDK
+412 VEYTKPRGYAK
-423 NATEAKYKRVSELP
+423 NECEARYKRVGEIP

-445 TTVNNIEGKLYS
+445 TTVNTVEDKIYS

-473 LVNGEV
+473 LINGEI
-479 RNITADDIK
+479 RDITSNDIK
-488 KIEKANSDMA
+488 NIEEANSAMA
-498 FKALRVL
+498 HKALRVL
-505 AASYKELSAIPEK
+505 AASYKELSKVPEK
-518 VTSDNLENDMIFVG
+518 ASTNELEEEMIFVG

-542 EVKDAVKLCRRA
+542 EVKDAVKLCKRA
-554 GIRPVMIT
+554 GIKPIMIT

-577 IIDDASK
+577 IISDESM
-584 AITGQELDKVK
+584 AITGQELDKLK
-595 DEDYKELVTKYFVYA
+595 DEDFTEIVKKYCVYA

-624 KENEKTVAMTGDGVN
+624 KALDKTVAMTGDGVN

-670 DDNFATIVSAV
+670 DDNFATIVNAV

-709 FVATLLGL
+709 FSATILGL
-717 ITKQNWN
+717 ITKQDWN

-750 AESDVMN
+750 AESDVMS
-757 KKPRKAKASFFD
+757 KKPRRAKASFFD
-769 DGMGVNVI
+769 DGMGINVV

-792 VGEFVY
+792 IGEFVY
-798 HEHTLGMT
+798 HEHSLGMT

-822 VRSLDKSLF
+822 VRSMDKSLF
-831 TIGVFSNKTLVW
+831 TIGVFSNKTLTW
-843 AILGSSI
+843 AILGSAA
-850 LQLVVLTIPGI
+850 LQLTVLTIPFL
-861 ANLFEIE
+861 AEIFKVE
-868 IMHTAQWL
+868 IMGSAQWL
-876 WVLGLSFSIIP
+876 WVIGLSFAIIP
-887 IVEIQKAIYRAT
+887 IVEIQKFIYRRI
-899 HVEKIM
+899 HVEKVL

>member
-1 MATEEKKFFAM
+1 MKTEGKKFFTM
-12 SSDDVIKSLG
+12 SVDETLKSLN
-22 SSRKGLTN
+22 SSRKGLSD
-30 EEAARRLKEYGHN
+30 EEVKKRIEEYGYN
-43 KLEEKKKKSIISK
+43 KLEEKQKQSLLSK
-56 FIDQFKNLMII
+56 FIDQFKDLMII

-72 AFVSAI
+72 AAISAFVANE
-78 APLIAGDE
+78 LIDA
-86 KVDIVDTIIILFV
+86 IIILFV
-99 VIVNAILGV
+99 VVVNAILGV
-108 VQENKAEKSLEALKN
+108 IQENKAEKSLEALKN
-123 MSAPFAKVMR
+123 MSAPFSKVMR
-133 GGEVQHIKSEEIVPG
+133 NGQVSHIKTEEIVPG
-148 DIVILEAGDFVPAD
+148 DVVILEAGDFVPAD

-174 ESALTGESV
+174 EAALTGESV
-183 PVEKEDVVIKKEDVS
+183 PVEKEDVVISKDDAS

-210 STVYGRGVG
+210 SVAYGRGAGV
-219 IVTGTGMNTE
+219 VTGTGMNTE

-234 TYLSETDNSMTPLQV
+234 AYLSDTDNSMTPLQV
-249 KLEELSKILT
+249 KLAELSKILT
-259 IAIGIICVLVFV
+259 VAVGIICVLVFV
-271 LSWIA
+271 FSYIA
-276 DPNIDAE
+276 NPNIGVD
-283 GILDLFMK
+283 GIMDLFMK

-315 VQRMAAKNA
+315 VQRMASRNA

-348 LTLNKMTVKELYYSG
+348 LTLNRMTVKELYYSN
-363 KPFNAEEIKEFSSDG
+363 KLNTADSIKDFKEDG
-378 KKMAWILTLCNDSKE
+378 RKMALILTLCNDSKE
-393 NTYEGKEAEYVGD
+393 NTKGGKEIEFVGD

-412 VAYTAPRGFDK
+412 VEYTKPRGYEKDDCEK
-423 NATEAKYKRVSELP
+423 RYKRVGEIP
-437 FDSDRKLM
+437 FDSERKLM
-445 TTVNNIEGKLYS
+445 TTVNTVEDKIYS

-479 RNITADDIK
+479 RNITSADIK
-488 KIEKANSDMA
+488 NIEEANSAMA
-498 FKALRVL
+498 HKALRVL
-505 AASYKELSAIPEK
+505 AASYKELSKIPEK
-518 VTSDNLENDMIFVG
+518 STTNELENDMIFVG

-542 EVKDAVKLCRRA
+542 EVKDAVKLCKRA
-554 GIRPVMIT
+554 GIKPIMIT

-577 IIDDASK
+577 IINDEAM
-584 AITGQELDKVK
+584 AITGQELDKLK
-595 DEDYKELVTKYFVYA
+595 DEDFTEIVKKYSVYA

-624 KENEKTVAMTGDGVN
+624 KALDKTVAMTGDGVN

-670 DDNFATIVSAV
+670 DDNFATIVNAV

-709 FVATLLGL
+709 FSATILGL
-717 ITKQNWN
+717 ITKQDWN

-750 AESDVMN
+750 AESDVMS
-757 KKPRKAKASFFD
+757 KKPRRAKASFFD
-769 DGMGVNVI
+769 DGMGINVV

-792 VGEFVY
+792 IGEFVY
-798 HEHTLGMT
+798 HEHSLGMT

-822 VRSLDKSLF
+822 VRSMDKSLF
-831 TIGVFSNKTLVW
+831 TIGVFSNKTLSL
-843 AILGSSI
+843 AILGSAA
-850 LQLVVLTIPGI
+850 LQLVVLTVPFL
-861 ANLFEIE
+861 AEIFKVE
-868 IMHTAQWL
+868 IMGSAQWL
-876 WVLGLSFSIIP
+876 WVIGLSFAIIP
-887 IVEIQKAIYRAT
+887 IVEIQKFIYRKV
-899 HVEKIM
+899 HVEKVM

>member
-1 MATEEKKFFAM
+1 MKTEEKKFFTM
-12 SSDDVIKSLG
+12 SVDETLKSLN
-22 SSRKGLTN
+22 SSKKGLSD
-30 EEAARRLKEYGHN
+30 EEAKKRIGEYGYN
-43 KLEEKKKKSIISK
+43 KLAEKQKQSLLSK
-56 FIDQFKNLMII
+56 FIDQFKDLMII

-72 AFVSAI
+72 AAI
-78 APLIAGDE
+78 SVFIAKE
-86 KVDIVDTIIILFV
+86 WVDAIIILFV
-99 VIVNAILGV
+99 VVVNAILGV
-108 VQENKAEKSLEALKN
+108 IQENKAEKSLEALKN
-123 MSAPFAKVMR
+123 MSAPFSKVMR
-133 GGEVQHIKSEEIVPG
+133 NGQVSHIKTEEIVPG
-148 DIVILEAGDFVPAD
+148 DVVILEAGDFIPAD

-174 ESALTGESV
+174 EAALTGESV
-183 PVEKEDVVIKKEDVS
+183 PVEKEDVVISKDDAS

-210 STVYGRGVG
+210 SVAYGRGAGV
-219 IVTGTGMNTE
+219 VTGTGMNTE

-234 TYLSETDNSMTPLQV
+234 AYLSDTDNSMTPLQV
-249 KLEELSKILT
+249 KLAELSKILT
-259 IAIGIICVLVFV
+259 VAIGIICVLVFV
-271 LSWIA
+271 FSYIA
-276 DPNIDAE
+276 NPNIDAQ
-283 GILDLFMK
+283 GVLDLFMK

-315 VQRMAAKNA
+315 VQRMASRNA

-348 LTLNKMTVKELYYSG
+348 LTLNKMTVKELYYSN
-363 KPFNAEEIKEFSSDG
+363 KLSSSDSIKDFKEDG
-378 KKMAWILTLCNDSKE
+378 KKMALILTLCNDSKE
-393 NTYEGKEAEYVGD
+393 NTKGGKETEFVGD

-412 VAYTAPRGFDK
+412 VEYTKPRGYAK
-423 NATEAKYKRVSELP
+423 NDCEARYTRVGEIP
-437 FDSDRKLM
+437 FDSERKLM
-445 TTVNNIEGKLYS
+445 TTVNTVENKIYS

-479 RNITADDIK
+479 RDINSSDIK
-488 KIEKANSDMA
+488 NIEEANSAMA
-498 FKALRVL
+498 HKALRVL
-505 AASYKELSAIPEK
+505 AAAYKELTKVPEK
-518 VTSDNLENDMIFVG
+518 ATSKELEEDMIFVG

-542 EVKDAVKLCRRA
+542 EVKDAVKLCKRA
-554 GIRPVMIT
+554 GIKPIMIT

-577 IIDDASK
+577 IISDDSM
-584 AITGQELDKVK
+584 AITGQELDKLK
-595 DEDYKELVTKYFVYA
+595 DEDFTEIVKKYSVYA

-624 KENEKTVAMTGDGVN
+624 KALDKTVAMTGDGVN

-670 DDNFATIVSAV
+670 DDNFATIVNAV

-709 FVATLLGL
+709 FSATILGL
-717 ITKQNWN
+717 ITKQDWN

-750 AESDVMN
+750 AESDVMS
-757 KKPRKAKASFFD
+757 KKPRRAKASFFD
-769 DGMGVNVI
+769 DGMGLNVI
-777 FQGIVIGGLT
+777 FQGLVIGGLT

-792 VGEFVY
+792 IGEFVY

-822 VRSLDKSLF
+822 VRSMDKSLL
-831 TIGVFSNKTLVW
+831 TIGVFSNKTLSW
-843 AILGSSI
+843 AILGSAA
-850 LQLVVLTIPGI
+850 LQLIVLTIPFL
-861 ANLFEIE
+861 AEIFKVE
-868 IMHTAQWL
+868 IMGSAQWL
-876 WVLGLSFSIIP
+876 WVVGLSFAIIP
-887 IVEIQKAIYRAT
+887 IVEIQKFIYRKV
-899 HVEKIM
+899 HVEKVL